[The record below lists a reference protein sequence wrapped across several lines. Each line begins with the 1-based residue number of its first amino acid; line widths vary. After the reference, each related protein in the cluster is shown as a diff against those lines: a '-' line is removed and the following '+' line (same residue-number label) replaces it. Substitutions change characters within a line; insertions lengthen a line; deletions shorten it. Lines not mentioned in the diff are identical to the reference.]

1 MGAQSKIISRPIH
14 DLSRCTRSSPQRPAL
29 TVRRVPFRADGPFP
43 VGGSPVGKGHPDS
56 RPLINIA
63 RSDVAD
69 RYASLLGTAPEPA
82 HSPKCSQDP
91 LHFPSFSPVSRSKQP
106 QTSLLGTE
114 ANPCTR
120 VLHQT
125 WPRAPIP
132 HKGGLACPP
141 IQGMAQR
148 IPASQ
153 T

>member
-1 MGAQSKIISRPIH
+1 MGAQSTIISRPIH
-14 DLSRCTRSSPQRPAL
+14 NLARCTRTSPHRPAL
-29 TVRRVPFRADGPFP
+29 TVRRVPVRPEGPFQ
-43 VGGSPVGKGHPDS
+43 GGVSPVGKGNSDS
-56 RPLINIA
+56 RPLTQIA
-63 RSDVAD
+63 RSDVAE
-69 RYASLLGTAPEPA
+69 RYASLLGTVPEPA
-82 HSPKCSQDP
+82 HSPKCSQNP

-106 QTSLLGTE
+106 PTSLLGTE

-132 HKGGLACPP
+132 HKGGRACPP

>member
-1 MGAQSKIISRPIH
+1 MGAQSTIISRPIH
-14 DLSRCTRSSPQRPAL
+14 NLARCTRTSPQLPAL
-29 TVRRVPFRADGPFP
+29 TVRRVPVRPEGPFQ
-43 VGGSPVGKGHPDS
+43 GGVSPVGKGHSDS
-56 RPLINIA
+56 RPLTQIA
-63 RSDVAD
+63 RSDVAE

-82 HSPKCSQDP
+82 HSPKCSQNP

-106 QTSLLGTE
+106 PTSLLGTE

-132 HKGGLACPP
+132 HKGGRACPP

-148 IPASQ
+148 IPDSQ